1 LAILKPQFRLA
12 GKRASPALGKTL
24 KSSTRFK
31 SFDETCW
38 RGKRPKKL
46 IFNYAA
52 MMKDMHIDDMMEM
65 IDHNKLCRVYY
76 NLHKGLFSVTQ
87 KNERNNWVV
96 VAHVNH
102 IELKK
107 VKFIV
112 SEAGR
117 QRVLR
122 EKRKNVHA
130 FLEGFLCN
138 VLANGF
144 RPRRITYNPYKSD
157 SFMCPYM
164 GIERVESSKYARLY
178 IDWETNKPVITA
190 PAANIN

>member
-1 LAILKPQFRLA
+1 MI
-12 GKRASPALGKTL
+12 
-24 KSSTRFK
+24 
-31 SFDETCW
+31 
-38 RGKRPKKL
+38 
-46 IFNYAA
+46 
-52 MMKDMHIDDMMEM
+52 KDMDMGDMMDMIDD
-65 IDHNKLCRVYY
+65 KKPCRVYF
-76 NLHKGLFSVTQ
+76 NLHKRLFSVTQ

-96 VAHVNH
+96 VAHVRE

-107 VKFIV
+107 VKFKV

-130 FLEGFLCN
+130 FLEGFCFN
-138 VLANGF
+138 GLANGF

-157 SFMCPYM
+157 SFTCPYM

-178 IDWETNKPVITA
+178 IDCETNKPVITA